1 MNICKT
7 LQVQILEVSTVLKAG
22 NMKTVKLEMHQNLK
36 LCKLTT
42 MKGGAFNVS
51 DFCLGLWI
59 IHVEVEFMEFK
70 GLFRGYA
77 N

>member
-1 MNICKT
+1 M
-7 LQVQILEVSTVLKAG
+7 STVLKAG

-51 DFCLGLWI
+51 EFCLGLWI
-59 IHVEVEFMEFK
+59 MHVVEQFMDYK
-70 GLFRGYA
+70 GLFKGYE
-77 N
+77 